1 MSERYDV
8 TPTEESQAVEH
19 TKHGDLGEHTEVAA
33 KPEHRAEDARPEPIT
48 RVEHRDP
55 EEMPTT
61 RESRRT
67 VFRREREEHGGIQF
81 GATFFGWLTATG
93 MAVLLTTL
101 VAATGTALGIATETS
116 LGEAAGAALDRVE
129 TIGLVGAIVL
139 LAIVFISYFSGGYVA
154 GRMARFDGFK
164 QGLGVWLWSIVIA
177 LVIAGLVAVAGDEY
191 NVLRELNT
199 FPRVPLDEGT
209 LTDNGIL
216 ALGLAILAS
225 LGGAL
230 LGGSAGMHFHR
241 AVDRTGLGR

>member
-1 MSERYDV
+1 
-8 TPTEESQAVEH
+8 
-19 TKHGDLGEHTEVAA
+19 
-33 KPEHRAEDARPEPIT
+33 
-48 RVEHRDP
+48 
-55 EEMPTT
+55 
-61 RESRRT
+61 
-67 VFRREREEHGGIQF
+67 
-81 GATFFGWLTATG
+81 
-93 MAVLLTTL
+93 
-101 VAATGTALGIATETS
+101 
-116 LGEAAGAALDRVE
+116 
-129 TIGLVGAIVL
+129 
-139 LAIVFISYFSGGYVA
+139 
-154 GRMARFDGFK
+154 MARFDGFK